1 MDTVS
6 SRHSFRAS
14 RGSGRPTR
22 LGRLAGRPNLHG
34 WASAKLIA
42 VLAAVPLLLYLFVPI
57 LGVVVRATMGNW
69 CSYVVCPRVA
79 SALRISMMSATT
91 SAIIIILLGTPVA
104 YLMSHYRFRGKDV
117 VDTLID
123 LPLALPPIF
132 AGLALLLLFGK
143 QGVGQWL
150 EPYHMRISLTYLAV
164 LMAQIFVASPFY
176 VKQARAGFEAVPID
190 LRRASATLGAG
201 PLRTFW
207 RITAPIARPAVLA
220 GAVMA
225 WARAL
230 GEFGACL
237 MFAGAF
243 PGRTET
249 MPVAIYTTSTTNLP
263 AAIALAAVLLVVSF
277 GVLILVRRLAG
288 RGLGVSVT
296 P

>member
-1 MDTVS
+1 MSRRSVS
-6 SRHSFRAS
+6 VGRIAAETDPRGRAS
-14 RGSGRPTR
+14 T
-22 LGRLAGRPNLHG
+22 
-34 WASAKLIA
+34 KLLV
-42 VLAAVPLLLYLFVPI
+42 VLAALPLLLYLFVPI
-57 LGVVVRATMGNW
+57 LGVVVRAALGNW

-79 SALRISMMSATT
+79 SALRISMMSAST
-91 SAIIIILLGTPVA
+91 SAIIVIVLGTPVA
-104 YLMSHYRFRGKDV
+104 YWMSHYQFRGKDV

-123 LPLALPPIF
+123 LPLALPPVI

-143 QGVGQWL
+143 QGIGRWL
-150 EPYHMRISLTYLAV
+150 EPYGMRLSLTYLAV
-164 LMAQIFVASPFY
+164 IMAQVFVASPFY

-201 PLRTFW
+201 PFRTFW
-207 RITAPIARPAVLA
+207 RVTAPIARPALLA

-249 MPVAIYTTSTTNLP
+249 MPVAIYTTSMTNLP
-263 AAIALAAVLLVVSF
+263 AAIALAAVLLIVSF
-277 GVLILVRRLAG
+277 TVLIVVRRLAG